1 MPVGE
6 YLIIFSAILVGLAVA
21 DLSLSLHRL
30 LRQGRDIRWHPIV
43 PIMGFIVLCLILNL
57 WWGLYR
63 GFSQT
68 TEIAFVE
75 FLPQVLMLLT
85 LFLLAATVFPDEK
98 LPKGASLKDFY
109 LDSRVHFWGLFATYL
124 ALVIVNVT
132 LEGVRGGWDIET
144 HIDRSVGNVI
154 GIAICGLL
162 IWSRRMI
169 FHWIMVA
176 MCLWVIAAA
185 WSAARL
191 APMATG

>member
-6 YLIIFSAILVGLAVA
+6 YLIIFSAILIGLAVA

-30 LRQGRDIRWHPIV
+30 LRQGRDIKWHPIV

-68 TEIAFVE
+68 DEITFLE
-75 FLPQVLMLLT
+75 FLPQVFMLLT

-109 LDSRVHFWGLFATYL
+109 LDHRTHFWSLFAAYL
-124 ALVIVNVT
+124 ALVVINVT
-132 LEGVRGGWDIET
+132 IGGVREGWDFNT
-144 HIDRSVGNVI
+144 HLSRSLGNAI
-154 GIAICGLL
+154 GIGICGLL
-162 IWSRRMI
+162 IWTRRMI
-169 FHWIMVA
+169 FHWLMAGLCLYVIYVA
-176 MCLWVIAAA
+176 WA
-185 WSAARL
+185 AARL
-191 APMATG
+191 APITSA